1 MYLNHESDQVIFAL
15 NNHFKLFVM
24 KKSVSSFFI
33 FVIWVSTALAQREP
47 LSIPNIGGNKKAS
60 ISEYIGLCEVIIRY
74 HRPGV
79 KGREG
84 KIWGKDLAHYG
95 FQDLGFG
102 SSKASPWRAGAN
114 ENTLISFSKDVKIE
128 GKPLAAG
135 TYGLSMALGET
146 ETTVI
151 FSKETN
157 AWGSYFYDEKNDAL
171 RTTVKNAQNTDGTSR
186 DNREGVEWLKYDFL
200 NQTDNSAM
208 VALMWEKWKIGF
220 VVEVDLLK
228 TQFET
233 YVSEMK
239 MPKGFSLV
247 ARNQA
252 TAFCLE
258 NNYQLEQGLKW
269 ANDAVGFQKSFQT
282 LNTKAS
288 ILKKMG
294 KATEADA
301 TMKEA
306 MLLANTTD
314 LHGYARSL
322 LGEKRAQDAFN
333 IFKMNYDKTPNVYTT
348 NVGLIR
354 GYSALGNYKK
364 AVEYAKMA
372 LPQAPDDVNKNSIEK
387 MIKTLEAGKDVN

>member
-1 MYLNHESDQVIFAL
+1 MYLNHESNRVIIAL
-15 NNHFKLFVM
+15 NNHFKFLVM
-24 KKSVSSFFI
+24 KKSFSSFFI
-33 FVIWVSTALAQREP
+33 FVVWVSTALAQREP
-47 LSIPNIGGNKKAS
+47 LSIPNIGGNKKATV
-60 ISEYIGLCEVIIRY
+60 SEYIGLCEVTIRY

-95 FQDLGFG
+95 FKDLGFG

-114 ENTLISFSKDVKIE
+114 ENTLISFSKDVKID

-157 AWGSYFYDEKNDAL
+157 AWGSYFYDEKKDAL
-171 RTTVKNAQNTDGTSR
+171 RTTVKNEQNTDASR
-186 DNREGVEWLKYDFL
+186 DNREGVEWLKYEFL
-200 NQTDNSAM
+200 NQSESSAM
-208 VALMWEKWKIGF
+208 IALMWEKQKIGF
-220 VVEVDLLK
+220 VVDVDILK
-228 TQFET
+228 TQFDT

-239 MPKGFSLV
+239 MPKGFSTI

-252 TAFCLE
+252 AEFCLE
-258 NNYQLEQGLKW
+258 NNYELEQGLKW
-269 ANDAVGFQKSFQT
+269 ADDAVGFQKNFQT
-282 LNTKAS
+282 LYTKAAF
-288 ILKKMG
+288 LKKMG
-294 KATEADA
+294 KTAEADA

-306 MLLANTTD
+306 IPLAATVD

-322 LGEKRAQDAFN
+322 LAEKKAQDAFN
-333 IFKMNYDKTPNVYTT
+333 IFKMNYDKTPNIYTT

-364 AVEYAKMA
+364 ALEHAKMA
-372 LPQAPDDVNKNSIEK
+372 LTQAPDAVNKGSVEK
-387 MIKTLEAGKDVN
+387 MINTLEAGKDVN

>member
-1 MYLNHESDQVIFAL
+1 MYLNHKSDQVIFAL
-15 NNHFKLFVM
+15 NKQFKLFVM
-24 KKSVSSFFI
+24 KKFISSFFI
-33 FVIWVSTALAQREP
+33 LVLWVSTALAQREP

-60 ISEYIGLCEVIIRY
+60 ISEYIGLCEVTIRY

-146 ETTVI
+146 ETTII

-171 RTTVKNAQNTDGTSR
+171 RTTVKNAQNT
-186 DNREGVEWLKYDFL
+186 EGVEWLKYDFL

-288 ILKKMG
+288 ILKKMD

-322 LGEKRAQDAFN
+322 LGEKRTQDAFN

-364 AVEYAKMA
+364 ALEYAKMA

>member
-1 MYLNHESDQVIFAL
+1 MYLNHESGRVIFAL

-33 FVIWVSTALAQREP
+33 FVVWVSTALAQREP

-60 ISEYIGLCEVIIRY
+60 VSEYIGLCEVTIRY

-84 KIWGKDLAHYG
+84 KIWGTDLAHYG
-95 FQDLGFG
+95 FKDLGFG

-151 FSKETN
+151 FSKETK
-157 AWGSYFYDEKNDAL
+157 AWGSYFYDEKDDAL
-171 RTTVKNAQNTDGTSR
+171 RTTIKNDQNT
-186 DNREGVEWLKYDFL
+186 EEVEWLEYDFL
-200 NQTDNSAM
+200 NQTENSAM
-208 VALMWEKWKIGF
+208 VALMWEKRKIGF

-269 ANDAVGFQKSFQT
+269 ADDAVGFQKNFQT

-288 ILKKMG
+288 ILRKMG
-294 KATEADA
+294 KTNEADA

-306 MLLANTTD
+306 MPLANTTD

-364 AVEYAKMA
+364 ALEHAKMA